1 MAMHDLE
8 KIGQTKGFRLRQE
21 TNNFDAPNKSLNVQ
35 AFSDKKD
42 YISSN
47 IPQHPDSLNR
57 YV

>member
-1 MAMHDLE
+1 MHDLE

-21 TNNFDAPNKSLNVQ
+21 TNNFNAPNKSLNVQ